1 MFAYLK
7 LLVKQRLALWNPAR
21 NLRNAKSKWKVVL
34 SYIGFT
40 LGMLALYGMLVGMEY
55 LLYGAFVQLG
65 EPQTLLALTGIVC
78 TLLVIVTSFF
88 FVLSELFFSRDIPFV
103 SALPITSRGLL
114 GAKLI
119 RIWIGEAGIALLVCL
134 PVVILYGIGHAMGVF
149 YYLAAIILIPL
160 LSVAPLAVVTL
171 LSFALIRVSALWKRR
186 ELLTIVASMAFLIA
200 FLYAEMRL
208 SLSAEGSDLGA
219 LVLQLVLRQKQMLD
233 LVVGIYPPIQLFTSA
248 LTNGGGSALLHGIM
262 FAGLNIS
269 IMAVVWVLLGNGY
282 QRLAV
287 RQQESLAR
295 LNASKRRVGKQRER
309 SPLTALYVREM
320 REILTVPVYA
330 MNSLASAVIFPVLF
344 AVMVVSGGQTS
355 AELAMLP
362 ALAAMVPKP
371 VLIAIIAA
379 LLTFLT
385 SMNMAVA
392 TSVSREGKRH
402 EFFQTLPVKPRN
414 HLLAKLLMGLTVNML
429 CVLPIT
435 VILLVAIPSLAL
447 TILLGFIVSCFF
459 STAMASFA
467 LMVDARH
474 PRFGWKNETEAIK
487 QNGIA
492 ALTMFGSMGFI
503 VLCGAAFYGLLI
515 LNMAALNALFIV
527 MGIALG
533 LDVFLINRLMKTT
546 ANTYIHQEI
555 RN

>member
-447 TILLGFIVSCFF
+447 TILLGFVVSCFF

-515 LNMAALNALFIV
+515 LNVAALNALLIV

>member
-34 SYIGFT
+34 TYIGFT

-88 FVLSELFFSRDIPFV
+88 FVLSELFFSKDIPFV

-134 PVVILYGIGHAMGVF
+134 PVVILYGIGHAMGAF
-149 YYLAAIILIPL
+149 YYFSAIILIPL

-186 ELLTIVASMAFLIA
+186 ELLTILASMAFLIA

-248 LTNGGGSALLHGIM
+248 LTDGGGSALLHGIM

-269 IMAVVWVLLGNGY
+269 IMAAVWVLLGNGY

-344 AVMVVSGGQTS
+344 AVMVFSGGQTS

-371 VLIAIIAA
+371 VMIAIIAA

-402 EFFQTLPVKPRN
+402 EFFQTLPVKPRY
-414 HLLAKLLMGLTVNML
+414 HLLAKLFMGLTVNML

-447 TILLGFIVSCFF
+447 TILLGFVVSCAF

-515 LNMAALNALFIV
+515 LNVAALNALLIV
-527 MGIALG
+527 MGIVLG

>member
-295 LNASKRRVGKQRER
+295 MNASKRRVGKQRER

-447 TILLGFIVSCFF
+447 TILLGFVVSCFF

-515 LNMAALNALFIV
+515 LNVAALNALLIV

>member
-309 SPLTALYVREM
+309 SPLTALYVWEM

-447 TILLGFIVSCFF
+447 TILLGFVVSCFF

-515 LNMAALNALFIV
+515 LNVAALNALLIV

>member
-88 FVLSELFFSRDIPFV
+88 FVLSELFFSKDIPFV

-371 VLIAIIAA
+371 VMIAIIAA

-447 TILLGFIVSCFF
+447 TILLGFVVSCFF